1 MKGVSH
7 SRQIVLFGMLHFIN
21 LFSILISLHPLLRL
35 LALIS
40 SFLPCAGLPQPLLTH
55 THYTVCVCMCV
66 SVCVCVR
73 ERVYGWGGERETQVG
88 FVCSRG
94 NDAGTTKAPAKTP
107 FSWGLSPSLSLWLLL
122 YSLHAPPLTHT
133 NTHIHTHKHRGMHT
147 HIRACLTQSQAALSC
162 VNKSETSTEIQLP
175 DEAAHPANKHT
186 H

>member
-107 FSWGLSPSLSLWLLL
+107 FSWGLSPSLSLSLSGS
-122 YSLHAPPLTHT
+122 YSTLSTPPHSHTQTHTYTHT
-133 NTHIHTHKHRGMHT
+133 NTEACTHTYGH
-147 HIRACLTQSQAALSC
+147 A
-162 VNKSETSTEIQLP
+162 
-175 DEAAHPANKHT
+175 
-186 H
+186 

>member
-107 FSWGLSPSLSLWLLL
+107 FSWGLSPSLSLALTLL
-122 YSLHAPPLTHT
+122 SPRPPT
-133 NTHIHTHKHRGMHT
+133 HTHKHTHTYTQTQRHAHT
-147 HIRACLTQSQAALSC
+147 HTGMPD
-162 VNKSETSTEIQLP
+162 TESSSVKLCKQ
-175 DEAAHPANKHT
+175 K
-186 H
+186 

>member
-107 FSWGLSPSLSLWLLL
+107 FSWGLSPPLSLSLSGS
-122 YSLHAPPLTHT
+122 YSTLSTPPHSHTQTHTYTHT
-133 NTHIHTHKHRGMHT
+133 NTEACTHTYGH
-147 HIRACLTQSQAALSC
+147 A
-162 VNKSETSTEIQLP
+162 
-175 DEAAHPANKHT
+175 
-186 H
+186 